1 MNWLALGTIGLPLNV
16 VALMRPVYVVSVSV
30 NEFGT
35 GVVIS
40 TSARSVMS
48 WPVDESRSSTLM
60 VAGLYILTVTF
71 QVWDAVTGSLQ
82 WQFRGRSGEPI
93 LAAFSPD
100 GSLLAV
106 ADWHQRFGLH
116 RDADGWLLREWLPN
130 ATAVTH
136 GTLAQLTLATF
147 AWIAY
152 QMTDRYRA
160 TRPVEGVAPGS
171 GRKLVIFALVI
182 LVVQTVIGAIARHS
196 NSPHALWTHVCNA
209 FFVFFAATIATAYAN
224 GKLGSTP
231 GIRGIAR
238 WTVIVMIVQLALG
251 FVALAIRNAA
261 GKTEE
266 NVANLGTALVIS
278 VHVLLGAALTVLIA
292 TLAAHVFRA
301 TLPASTPRPAP
312 RSAGA
317 AP

>member
-1 MNWLALGTIGLPLNV
+1 MPESSYTKLPQFFEHFHRL
-16 VALMRPVYVVSVSV
+16 
-30 NEFGT
+30 FGAT
-35 GVVIS
+35 
-40 TSARSVMS
+40 
-48 WPVDESRSSTLM
+48 
-60 VAGLYILTVTF
+60 AGLC
-71 QVWDAVTGSLQ
+71 SLSLVI
-82 WQFRGRSGEPI
+82 WLYLGRLGEPKVRGTA
-93 LAAFSPD
+93 L
-100 GSLLAV
+100 
-106 ADWHQRFGLH
+106 FGLVLIITQGVIGGAH
-116 RDADGWLLREWLPN
+116 VLNGLPN

-160 TRPVEGVAPGS
+160 TRPVAGVAPGS
-171 GRKLVIFALVI
+171 GRKLVIVALVI

-209 FFVFFAATIATAYAN
+209 FVVFFAATIATAYAS
-224 GKLGSTP
+224 GKLGVTP
-231 GIRGIAR
+231 GIRGISR
-238 WTVIVMIVQLALG
+238 WIVGVMIVQLVLG

-278 VHVLLGAALTVLIA
+278 LHVLLGAALTVLIA

-301 TLPASTPRPAP
+301 TLPRSALRPVP
-312 RSAGA
+312 HQAGA
-317 AP
+317 AS